1 MRRIIGIGHS
11 HLVCFDDAAADL
23 AKADPD
29 LLQYTSICF
38 VRREFHPPFVV
49 QDGAHV
55 ANKVW
60 LDVVRQYADEPG
72 TEVVLAVPGA
82 EWWYWSLT
90 PGPSPFDFVD
100 PLHDDG
106 VPLIGQVI
114 PYDLFMN
121 KARLALRYV
130 RFIADAVRSVAP
142 LPLSLSPPPPP
153 TRDVEAMFTQTVA
166 GVGAP
171 GRRHQGLVHVVKGLA
186 PTIEQYGFSPAS
198 FRLKVW
204 RASMRAVEEICEEAG
219 ITYLAP
225 PAAALDADG
234 FLKTEMVS
242 DLVHANRHWAHL
254 QLNRMLAN
262 SRQPQGAM

>member
-11 HLVCFDDAAADL
+11 HLVCFDDAAEDL
-23 AKADPD
+23 IKADPS

-49 QDGAHV
+49 LDGAHV
-55 ANKVW
+55 ANNLW
-60 LDVVRQYADEPG
+60 LDVVRRHADEPDV
-72 TEVVLAVPGA
+72 EIVLAVPGA

-100 PLHDDG
+100 PYHDDG
-106 VPLIGQVI
+106 MPLIGQVV
-114 PYDLFMN
+114 PYDLFMT
-121 KARLALRYV
+121 KARQALRYV
-130 RFIADAVRSVAP
+130 LFICDAVRGVGS

-153 TRDVEAMFTQTVA
+153 TRDVETMFSQVIGSA
-166 GVGAP
+166 GTH
-171 GRRHQGLVHVVKGLA
+171 GRQHKGLVHVAKGLA

-204 RASMRAVEEICEEAG
+204 RASMRAVEEICTEAG
-219 ITYLAP
+219 ITYLGP
-225 PAAALDADG
+225 PADGVDADG

-254 QLNRMLAN
+254 QLNRVLAN